1 MMDSGI
7 RNERRDLS
15 ERTKAFALKII
26 RLYSSLSRRAE
37 AQVIG
42 KQVLRSGTS
51 VGAQYREAR
60 RARSTAEFVSKLGG
74 SVQELEE
81 TIYWLE
87 LLVEGELVSGSHIAD
102 VRREAEELMA
112 ILVSS
117 VKTVKQRT

>member
-1 MMDSGI
+1 MNGGKK
-7 RNERRDLS
+7 NESRDLS
-15 ERTKAFALKII
+15 NRTKAFALQII
-26 RLYSSLSRRAE
+26 RLYSSLPRRAE

-42 KQVLRSGTS
+42 RQVLRSGTS

-87 LLVEGELVSGSHIAD
+87 LLVESELVSGNYIAD
-102 VRREAEELMA
+102 IRREAEELMA

-117 VKTVKQRT
+117 VKTVKQRS